1 MQETRN
7 DSAATDGRIGELVA
21 GRYRVERLIGRG
33 GMSTVYEAAD
43 ENIPRR
49 VALKVF
55 RPELTDDDDMRRHEG
70 EVGVLASLNHPG
82 LVTLFDAV
90 ADEDGSAVLVL
101 ELVTGNDMRTAMDAG
116 PLPGEEV
123 AVIGAAVADAL
134 AYSHDRGIVHR
145 DVKPGNILVPER
157 ASADTGARAKLADFG
172 IARLID
178 ETRMTATGSV
188 LGTAH
193 YLSPEQA
200 VGGAVGPAS
209 DVYSL
214 GLVLL
219 EALTGERAFPGSGVE
234 SAAARLARDPI
245 LPARLAPVWV
255 ELLRGMTAREPDAR
269 LSAREAAELLRT
281 AAAIPALPASPDEG
295 LDPTLRLPVAAPAT
309 GSDAP
314 TAAMGAAGAD
324 PSVGAAA
331 AVAGV
336 TAATEVMGSSLPAPP
351 PPAAG
356 SRPEPAAAPAA
367 TSSRLTAPT
376 TSAPGS
382 AADRP
387 ETGALTALRR
397 RPIVTIVGAAASV
410 LVAGIALAAL
420 YGATTGS
427 ATRIDAENP
436 PEYAVVDG
444 TLGEHLEQLQRSVEP

>member
-1 MQETRN
+1 MHQTSN
-7 DSAATDGRIGELVA
+7 DGATTDGATTDGRIGALVA
-21 GRYRVERLIGRG
+21 GRYRIDRLIGRG

-43 ENIPRR
+43 QNIPRR

-70 EVGVLASLNHPG
+70 EVGMLASLNHPG

-90 ADEDGSAVLVL
+90 ADDDGSAVLVL
-101 ELVTGNDMRTAMDAG
+101 ELVTGGDMRTAMDAG
-116 PLPGEEV
+116 PLSSSEV

-134 AYSHDRGIVHR
+134 SYSHDRGIVHR

-157 ASADTGARAKLADFG
+157 ESADTGARAKLADFG

-234 SAAARLARDPI
+234 SAAARLARDPL
-245 LPARLAPVWV
+245 LPARLDPAWA
-255 ELLRGMTAREPDAR
+255 ELLRGMTAREQDAR
-269 LSAREAAELLRT
+269 LTAREAAERLR
-281 AAAIPALPASPDEG
+281 AVAAIPALPPARDEG
-295 LDPTLRLPVAAPAT
+295 LDPTLRLPVAAPST
-309 GSDAP
+309 GADLP

-324 PSVGAAA
+324 PETAQHADRSSP
-331 AVAGV
+331 
-336 TAATEVMGSSLPAPP
+336 TAATVALSSALPAPP
-351 PPAAG
+351 PPAPG
-356 SRPEPAAAPAA
+356 SRPARPEA
-367 TSSRLTAPT
+367 TTPSQSDSTAPRT
-376 TSAPGS
+376 
-382 AADRP
+382 ADRP
-387 ETGALTALRR
+387 ETGAMTALRR
-397 RPIVTIVGAAASV
+397 HPVVAIGGIAASL
-410 LVAGIALAAL
+410 LVVGIALAAL
-420 YGATTGS
+420 FGTTTGS
-427 ATRIDAENP
+427 AARVDADTP

>member
-70 EVGVLASLNHPG
+70 EVGLLASLNHPG

-101 ELVTGNDMRTAMDAG
+101 ELVTGGDMRTAMDAG
-116 PLPGEEV
+116 ALPGEEV

-245 LPARLAPVWV
+245 LPARLAPEWV

-269 LSAREAAELLRT
+269 LTARDAAELLRS
-281 AAAIPALPASPDEG
+281 AAAIPSLPASPDEG
-295 LDPTLRLPVAAPAT
+295 LDPTLRLPVAVPAT
-309 GSDAP
+309 GSDAA

-324 PSVGAAA
+324 PSVGAAVPTA
-331 AVAGV
+331 
-336 TAATEVMGSSLPAPP
+336 TAATEAMSPSLPAPP

-356 SRPEPAAAPAA
+356 SRPAPVASAPAPSARATPSRSAAPTAA
-367 TSSRLTAPT
+367 E
-376 TSAPGS
+376 
-382 AADRP
+382 RP

-397 RPIVTIVGAAASV
+397 RPVVTIVGAAASL
-410 LVAGIALAAL
+410 LVAGAALAAL

-427 ATRIDAENP
+427 AARIDAENP
-436 PEYAVVDG
+436 PEYAVVEG

>member
-1 MQETRN
+1 MPASAN
-7 DSAATDGRIGELVA
+7 DGVSTDGRIGALVA
-21 GRYRVERLIGRG
+21 GRYRIERLIGRG

-43 ENIPRR
+43 QNIPRR

-70 EVGVLASLNHPG
+70 EVGLLASLNHPG

-90 ADEDGSAVLVL
+90 ADDDGSAVLVL
-101 ELVTGNDMRTAMDAG
+101 ELVTGGDMRTAMDAG
-116 PLPGEEV
+116 PLPSAEI
-123 AVIGAAVADAL
+123 AVIGSAVADAL

-219 EALTGERAFPGSGVE
+219 EALTGERAFPGSGIE

-245 LPARLAPVWV
+245 LPARLAPAWTD
-255 ELLRGMTAREPDAR
+255 LLRGMTAREPDAR
-269 LSAREAAELLRT
+269 LTAREAAELLRS
-281 AAAIPALPASPDEG
+281 AAAIPALPAALDEG

-309 GSDAP
+309 GLDAP
-314 TAAMGAAGAD
+314 TAAMGAAAD
-324 PSVGAAA
+324 DPTVASSSAPSSP
-331 AVAGV
+331 
-336 TAATEVMGSSLPAPP
+336 TAATEAMGSSLPAPP
-351 PPAAG
+351 PPAVG
-356 SRPEPAAAPAA
+356 SRPEAAASPPA
-367 TSSRLTAPT
+367 TSSGPTAPT
-376 TSAPGS
+376 ASAAGS
-382 AADRP
+382 AADRA

-427 ATRIDAENP
+427 ATRIEAENP